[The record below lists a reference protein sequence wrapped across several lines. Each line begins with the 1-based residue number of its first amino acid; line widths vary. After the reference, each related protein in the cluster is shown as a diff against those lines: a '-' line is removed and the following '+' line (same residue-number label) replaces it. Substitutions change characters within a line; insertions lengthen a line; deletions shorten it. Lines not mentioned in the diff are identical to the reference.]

1 MRSSWVVAMLIVTVA
16 ACGKKNEPEMPAP
29 VSTPPS
35 ATPVSTTDD
44 AAERARREAEEA
56 RRRELEAKRNTLS
69 QMIFFG
75 YDRSDISSEAAA
87 TLQAKLPILREDAT
101 IRIRVEG
108 HADERG
114 SIEYNLALGLRRA
127 QAVKDYLAG
136 FGVEGSRVT
145 VESFGEDRPLDPG
158 TTESAYARNRRA
170 EFVPTAGTLITTM
183 QR

>member
-1 MRSSWVVAMLIVTVA
+1 MRSSWVVALLIVTVA
-16 ACGKKNEPEMPAP
+16 ACGRRAEPETPTPASPPPAP
-29 VSTPPS
+29 PPA
-35 ATPVSTTDD
+35 ATNDD

-56 RRRELEAKRNTLS
+56 RRREMEAKRNTLA
-69 QMIFFG
+69 QMIFFA

-87 TLQAKLPILREDAT
+87 TLQAKLPILREDAAL
-101 IRIRVEG
+101 RIRVEG

-127 QAVKDYLAG
+127 QSVKDYLVG
-136 FGVEGSRVT
+136 FGIDPSRIT

-170 EFVPTAGTLITTM
+170 EFVVTAGSLVGT
-183 QR
+183 